1 MNSTIIDKSNKRH
14 QDIGI
19 VKDDPYFTLILF
31 QDYEPPKI
39 VELRTVNS
47 NVMKLFSCLGIA
59 KVQKE

>member
-1 MNSTIIDKSNKRH
+1 MNITIIDKNNKRH
-14 QDIGI
+14 HDYS
-19 VKDDPYFTLILF
+19 KDDSYFTIIVF